1 MGDTTTTTT
10 IMFDAW
16 CPFIRQILLLPIVV
30 YFHNIRVDNALGS
43 IYSR

>member
-16 CPFIRQILLLPIVV
+16 CPFIRQNPT
-30 YFHNIRVDNALGS
+30 AA
-43 IYSR
+43 YSSVLSQH